1 MGGRMGIIHDYEIP
15 NLVEDNLI
23 TISLSRRMGMGKEKK
38 LPFSTVTRLTTISP
52 TQPNS
57 L

>member
-1 MGGRMGIIHDYEIP
+1 MGIIHDYEIP